1 MREIRTLRASATS
14 GTRHRRIDERSSRA
28 RHDEVGRHSR
38 FGGISSAQ
46 MKIASMEDPFPRGTV
61 IGRQVTGRPL
71 GEAEN
76 YFRGDKSGGWF

>member
-1 MREIRTLRASATS
+1 
-14 GTRHRRIDERSSRA
+14 
-28 RHDEVGRHSR
+28 
-38 FGGISSAQ
+38 
-46 MKIASMEDPFPRGTV
+46 MKIASMEDPFPRGAV